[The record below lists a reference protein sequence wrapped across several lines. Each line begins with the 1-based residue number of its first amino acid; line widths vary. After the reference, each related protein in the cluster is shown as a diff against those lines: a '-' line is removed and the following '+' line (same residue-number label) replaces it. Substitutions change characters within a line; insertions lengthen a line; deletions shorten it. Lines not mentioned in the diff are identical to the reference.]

1 MERNHF
7 IQEPILPYHADGED
21 VDVQKRRETYLKR
34 LAAYLKDPE
43 FRSIEGF
50 PHGTDEA
57 ILALSDPP
65 YYTACPN
72 PFIPEIIHE
81 WQEDRRKIREEMG
94 LFNNEDSDEGKNGY
108 HRKPF
113 TSDVSEGKYDPIYRA
128 HSYHTKVPHKAVM
141 RYILH
146 YTDPGDVIFD
156 GFCGTGMTGVAA
168 QMCGNKKEI
177 ESLGYRVDKNG
188 IIYDENDP
196 FSRLGLRKVVLND
209 LSPAATFITY
219 NYNAPINMPIF
230 MRESKQVLR
239 EVEKECEWMY
249 ETWYPHCDDPN
260 RVKGKINY
268 TVWSEVFRCPNCGEE
283 MVFWDVA
290 MDMKKKKIRKD
301 WECPKCRSLLS
312 KSPSKKSG
320 SIKVER
326 IVNTQFDPTLN
337 ETIEQIYRVPVL
349 INYSIG
355 NKRIE
360 KIPDNYDLDK
370 IKKIEDTKIPYE
382 YPTEAMMFVGENWGD
397 SWRAGYHSGITHTN
411 HFFIKRNL
419 WTLAC
424 YFNKIEK
431 CSQRNSLLWI
441 LTAVT
446 EGCSLLNRERA
457 SGIPSKLSGTL
468 YISST
473 IREIEPIGFLK
484 RKIKKLSK
492 IRFRDEHQNYLIPTF
507 SSTDTGISNNTFDYI
522 FVDPPFGGN
531 LMYSELNFL
540 WETWIG
546 VFTNNKYE
554 AIISND
560 QNKQLKDYQT
570 LMQRCF
576 SEFYRLLKAGHW
588 MTVEFHNS
596 QNAVWNAIQESLLQA
611 GFIIA
616 DVSILDKKQGTFKQ
630 VTTSSAV
637 KQDLII
643 SAYKPSLKFEKA
655 FAVKGGTVRGAWDFV
670 QQHLEK
676 LPMPNKVGGRI
687 EIQSERTPYLLYDR
701 MLAFHLV
708 RGLTIP
714 LSASEFYQGLSKGS
728 FLMREGM
735 VFTIPQAHEYDQL
748 RLSAEGVQQLS
759 LFVTDEASAVQWL
772 RGQLDKET
780 GEGPETYAEIQ
791 PKFLKQLHTE
801 RYEELPELQTILKQN
816 FLQDE
821 EERWY
826 VPDPSRQADLDAI
839 KERALMYEYNEIARG
854 KGKIKVFRSE
864 AITTGFSKAW
874 AEHNY
879 DQIVAVAKRL
889 PEQALQEDP
898 KLKLYVDNARI
909 RASKQP
915 KQEKLL

>member
-1 MERNHF
+1 MNSNHF

-21 VDVQKRRETYLKR
+21 AAIQKRREAYLKR

-72 PFIPEIIHE
+72 PFLEEVLEEWHE
-81 WQEDRRKIREEMG
+81 ERKLMRAELNLPDEKTKPYSRE
-94 LFNNEDSDEGKNGY
+94 
-108 HRKPF
+108 PF
-113 TSDVSEGKYDPIYRA
+113 ASDVSEGKHDPIYLA
-128 HSYHTKVPHKAVM
+128 HSYHTKVPHKAIM

-146 YTDPGDVIFD
+146 YTEPGDIVFD
-156 GFCGTGMTGVAA
+156 GFCGTGMTGIAA
-168 QMCGNKKEI
+168 QFCGDKKEV
-177 ESLGYRVDKNG
+177 EKLGYLVDKDG
-188 IIYDENDP
+188 VIYDGDEYV
-196 FSRLGLRKVVLND
+196 SILGARKAVLND
-209 LSPAATFITY
+209 LSPIATYISY
-219 NYNAPINMPIF
+219 NYSNPVNIKTFKKEAENIL
-230 MRESKQVLR
+230 Q
-239 EVEKECEWMY
+239 EVKNECGWMY
-249 ETWYPHCDDPN
+249 KTWHPHCDNPN

-268 TVWSEVFRCPNCGEE
+268 TVWSDVFRCPQCGEE
-283 MVFWDVA
+283 MIYWKATVDL
-290 MDMKKKKIRKD
+290 KNRKSLKN
-301 WECPKCRSLLS
+301 WNCPRCNSLLS
-312 KSPSKKSG
+312 KNPRKNSAALR
-320 SIKVER
+320 VEQ
-326 IVNTQFDPTLN
+326 IMETFFDPILGY
-337 ETIEQIYRVPVL
+337 TIQQKKQEPVM
-349 INYSIG
+349 INYSVGKSRYEKQPDKFDLELIS
-355 NKRIE
+355 KIQDE
-360 KIPDNYDLDK
+360 KIPY
-370 IKKIEDTKIPYE
+370 TIPKDRMPE
-382 YPTEAMMFVGENWGD
+382 GD
-397 SWRAGYHSGITHTN
+397 ESRRNDDIGLTHVH
-411 HFFIKRNL
+411 HFYTKRNV
-419 WTLAC
+419 
-424 YFNKIEK
+424 
-431 CSQRNSLLWI
+431 WI
-441 LTAVT
+441 LSSIKARIDKFPQERMRNFLRIWFTASQT
-446 EGCSLLNRERA
+446 RLYKLNRY
-457 SGIPSKLSGTL
+457 IPKHKRHVGPLSGTL
-468 YISST
+468 YVSSNIVEIS
-473 IREIEPIGFLK
+473 PFYFLDYK
-484 RKIKKLSK
+484 ANHFAKLNITSNK
-492 IRFRDEHQNYLIPTF
+492 SLISTF
-507 SSTDTGISNNTFDYI
+507 SSTHSNISESTYDYI
-522 FVDPPFGGN
+522 FIDPPFGSN
-531 LMYSELNFL
+531 LTYSDLNFI
-540 WETWIG
+540 WESWIG
-546 VFTNNKYE
+546 VKTSNNKE
-554 AIISND
+554 VIVSKA
-560 QNKQLKDYQT
+560 QRKKLKDYENLMEKCFEKFYKT
-570 LMQRCF
+570 LKPR
-576 SEFYRLLKAGHW
+576 RW
-588 MTVEFHNS
+588 ITVEFHNS
-596 QNAVWNAIQESLLQA
+596 HNSVWNAIQESLLQTK
-611 GFIIA
+611 FVVA
-616 DVSILDKKQGTFKQ
+616 DVRTLDKQKGTTKQLTYKNA
-630 VTTSSAV
+630 T

-643 SAYKPSLKFEKA
+643 SAYKPSMEFENKFQL
-655 FAVKGGTVRGAWDFV
+655 FGGTIQGAWDFIS
-670 QQHLEK
+670 QHLEQ
-676 LPMPNKVGGRI
+676 LPMPEKVGGQI
-687 EIQSERTPYLLYDR
+687 EIQAERTPYLLYDR

-735 VFTIPQAHEYDQL
+735 VFTIPQAHQYDQL

-780 GEGPETYAEIQ
+780 GEGPQTYAEIQ

-839 KERALMYEYNEIARG
+839 KERALMHEYNEIARG